1 MTGCVPIKLYLQ
13 KPMTTQILPM
23 DHSLLKLQKRKFS
36 LDFLSFCFLQCNVN
50 LMNLEKLCWLDLFE
64 MPSICFYF
72 LENIILNHTKSV
84 QNLQATNA
92 LLNVL
97 FSGKFFI
104 TSYYSVNLCPQ
115 WWWKR
120 GVQTEERS
128 EDRGT
133 KPINLEF
140 HSWLRGEWTCGLG
153 ATFQFTMSCLLS
165 WWDQK
170 TGFTYLRIYSLL
182 NLRDH
187 LDKYTW

>member
-1 MTGCVPIKLYLQ
+1 
-13 KPMTTQILPM
+13 MTTQILPM
-23 DHSLLKLQKRKFS
+23 DHSLLKLQKRKFP

-50 LMNLEKLCWLDLFE
+50 LMNLEKLCWLDFFD
-64 MPSICFYF
+64 MSSICFYF

-133 KPINLEF
+133 KTINLEF

-165 WWDQK
+165 
-170 TGFTYLRIYSLL
+170 
-182 NLRDH
+182 
-187 LDKYTW
+187 